1 MCVTTLGRF
10 MQPPVGKPRRIIR
23 PLRPERPLD
32 YERLSDPILVKRVK
46 DGDRQAMAAL
56 CARHAPKVE
65 RLSRHLLGD
74 NEDARDAAQESLA
87 KLCVRLPQ
95 FRGESQFS
103 TWLHRLTV
111 NTCRDV
117 AERQRVR
124 RHEELSEDVR
134 PAVDG
139 DPARALALA
148 ELRAELGESL
158 AALPDRQ
165 AGVVVLKDAFELS
178 FEEISSLQGM
188 PVGTAKCYAHRARAR
203 LRARLEA
210 VERTI

>member
-1 MCVTTLGRF
+1 
-10 MQPPVGKPRRIIR
+10 MQPPSRKPRRITR

-32 YERLSDPILVKRVK
+32 YEKLSDPILVKRVK
-46 DGDRQAMAAL
+46 DGDDHAL
-56 CARHAPKVE
+56 ATLCERHAPKVE
-65 RLSRHLLGD
+65 RLSRYLLGPG
-74 NEDARDAAQESLA
+74 EDARDAAQESLA

-95 FRGESQFS
+95 FRGEAQFS
-103 TWLHRLTV
+103 TWLHRLVV

-124 RHEELSEDVR
+124 CHEQLPEDLR

-158 AALPDRQ
+158 AGLPDRQ
-165 AGVVVLKDAFELS
+165 ADVVVLKDAFDLS

-210 VERTI
+210 VERTV